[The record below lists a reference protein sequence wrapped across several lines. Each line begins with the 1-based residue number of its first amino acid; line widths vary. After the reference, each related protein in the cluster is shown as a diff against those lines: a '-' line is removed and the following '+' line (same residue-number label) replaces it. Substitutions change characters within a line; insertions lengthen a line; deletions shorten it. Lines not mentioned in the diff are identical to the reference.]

1 MMSNLPKVLF
11 IDDTYDDTIKG
22 AVAAIVQMGIPV
34 QFWNGKGDFPKGI
47 SNVRIAVIDLD
58 LAGIGLRSGTEA
70 DYFPAVEALH
80 KIPGPSLVIIM
91 AKDFIDD
98 DPSSLRSYYEKSYQ
112 SPFHGLIME
121 KGLTKYEELEDP
133 SKLPKLLADS
143 IENDKILSLL
153 LTWETVIDKAQDKA
167 FSQLVAKEM
176 GTTIRYLIRSL
187 CRDFGNESAAHELVS
202 TIAQLIL
209 RRMYE
214 PEEFK
219 TLDVL
224 VKKIN
229 SECVEANDDY
239 PCKEDLL
246 LYNKLMFY
254 EPSADEPVWTGD
266 IFRTEGL
273 PKYYQYAIV
282 LTPVCD
288 LINRKTARV
297 LLCFGFPIIEEA
309 FADPEY
315 PPYKIDSEII
325 NRVENGEKPDEI
337 VACMKKRYLGKG
349 KLAENFY
356 TLWNFLVEDEVLG
369 LCFDF
374 NRVMSMNIE
383 GVKKWKRLQRLDFP
397 FRQHILEVY
406 GRFISRVGVPE
417 TNKNPEQLREKLKE
431 HVKKSATATESIKT
445 NTK

>member
-1 MMSNLPKVLF
+1 MVSSVPKVLF

-22 AVAAIVQMGIPV
+22 AVAAIVEMGIPV

-47 SNVRIAVIDLD
+47 SNVRIVVIDLD
-58 LAGIGLRSGTEA
+58 LTGIGLRSGTDA
-70 DYFPAVEALH
+70 DYFPAAEALH
-80 KIPGPSLVIIM
+80 KLPGPSLVVIL
-91 AKDFIDD
+91 AKDFLDD
-98 DPSSLRSYYEKSYQ
+98 DPSNLRSYYEEKYE

-121 KGLTKYEELEDP
+121 EGLMKYDELEDP

-167 FSQLVAKEM
+167 FSQLVAKEI
-176 GTTIRYLIRSL
+176 GTTIPNLIRSL
-187 CRDFGNESAAHELVS
+187 CRDFGEESAAHELVS

-219 TLDVL
+219 ELDAL

-229 SECVEANDDY
+229 SECVEAKGDY

-246 LYNKLMFY
+246 LYSKLMFY
-254 EPSADEPVWTGD
+254 EPSADEPIWTGD

-273 PKYYQYAIV
+273 PKYYQYGIV

-288 LINRKTARV
+288 LANRKTARV
-297 LLCFGFPIIEEA
+297 LLCFGFPIVEKA

-325 NRVENGEKPDEI
+325 NRVENKEKPDEI
-337 VACMKKRYLGKG
+337 IDCMKRRYLGKG
-349 KLAENFY
+349 RLAENFY
-356 TLWNFLVEDEVLG
+356 TLWNFFVEDEVLG
-369 LCFDF
+369 LCFDL
-374 NRVMSMNIE
+374 NNVLSMNVE
-383 GVKKWKRLQRLDFP
+383 DMKKWKRLQRLDFP
-397 FRQHILEVY
+397 FRQHVLEVY
-406 GRFISRVGVPE
+406 GRLMSRVGVPE
-417 TNKNPEQLREKLKE
+417 INKNPEQLREKLKE
-431 HVKKSATATESIKT
+431 HIKKSATATRNVKT